1 MIDDQYRTV
10 LRGSLSE
17 LAAATAFLTRLP
29 AAWLGVAADRR
40 PDFTIA
46 ARAFPGVGLLV
57 GLVGTVVLLCANSL
71 GLPVLASATVS
82 IAATIALT
90 GALHEDG
97 LADTADGFG
106 GGTTATRKLEIMR
119 DSRIGTYG
127 AVALVLSLLLRATL
141 ISTLLPY
148 GGWLVATALIGAE
161 IVSRAAIVHLWA
173 ALPPARF
180 EGLASATGRPAREAN
195 LTAIGIAV
203 VAALICGI
211 LGTGVVP
218 VLIGLIV
225 AALATYT
232 FQLLCAS
239 QIAGQTGDTLGAAQQ
254 IALIAYLMAI
264 VAAT

>member
-1 MIDDQYRTV
+1 MTDDQYRAVFRT
-10 LRGSLSE
+10 SLFE

-29 AAWLGVAADRR
+29 AAWMGVAADRR

-57 GLVGTVVLLCANSL
+57 GLVGAIVLLLAHAL
-71 GLPVLASATVS
+71 GMPLLASAALS
-82 IAATIALT
+82 LAATIALT

-119 DSRIGTYG
+119 DSRIGTFG
-127 AVALVLSLLLRATL
+127 ALALILSLLLRTTL
-141 ISTLLPY
+141 VANLLPY
-148 GGWLVATALIGAE
+148 GAWPVATALIGAE
-161 IVSRAAIVHLWA
+161 IVSRAAIVQLWA

-180 EGLASATGRPAREAN
+180 EGLASATGRPSRDTS

-203 VAALICGI
+203 VAALICGAI
-211 LGTGVVP
+211 GTGILPVV
-218 VLIGLIV
+218 V
-225 AALATYT
+225 ALLVAGAATYA
-232 FQLLCAS
+232 FQLLCAL

-254 IALIAYLMAI
+254 VALVTYLMAI

>member
-1 MIDDQYRTV
+1 MTDDPYPTLFRA
-10 LRGSLSE
+10 SLSE

-29 AAWLGVAADRR
+29 ATWLGVASDRR
-40 PDFTIA
+40 PDFTVA
-46 ARAFPGVGLLV
+46 ARAFPGVGLIV
-57 GLVGTVVLLCANSL
+57 GLVGAIALLLAHAL
-71 GLPVLASATVS
+71 GLPLLASAAVS
-82 IAATIALT
+82 LAATIALT

-119 DSRIGTYG
+119 DSRIGTFG

-141 ISTLLPY
+141 LANLLPY
-148 GGWLVATALIGAE
+148 GAWPVATALVGAE

-180 EGLASATGRPAREAN
+180 EGLASATGRPSRDTS
-195 LTAIGIAV
+195 LTAIAIAV
-203 VAALICGI
+203 VAALVCGAI
-211 LGTGVVP
+211 GTGIFPVV
-218 VLIGLIV
+218 VALVVAGLV
-225 AALATYT
+225 TYA
-232 FQLLCAS
+232 FQFLCAS

-254 IALIAYLMAI
+254 IALVAYLIAI